1 MKTKY
6 ICLSV
11 LCAGLFAASAV
22 TAAPVSYRDLGKTGN
37 VNAETYKFTAVGTGD
52 VVAYYVGATAGYT
65 NTISLLVNGIDKGIA
80 GLVNHDFN
88 GVKESK
94 YGQSL
99 NFGSVKKGDSLVF
112 KLNANLTAGAGAH
125 TLFSD
130 PSLNTQDKLNHI
142 YSSAY
147 AGDVTLKDGAFGL
160 IPKGTYVGFEDLIG
174 GGDLD
179 YDDEQFVFTNIGV
192 NVPTVAKT
200 PIPGAVW
207 LFGTGIAGLIGL
219 GRKRG
224 QKMAA

>member
-1 MKTKY
+1 MKTKN

-22 TAAPVSYRDLGKTGN
+22 TAAPIPYANKGK
-37 VNAETYKFTAVGTGD
+37 VNTETYKFTAVGKGD

-80 GLVNHDFN
+80 GLVNHDFD

-130 PSLNTQDKLNHI
+130 PSMNTKDGNLNHI

-147 AGDVTLKDGAFGL
+147 AGDVTLKAGAFGL